1 MKKTFVILLAS
12 VVSFSTQANDSEL
25 NFFGIN
31 LENVIKNSPSVK
43 SSNNLFEIRDS
54 KESNLFQN
62 YDLFI
67 DKSTNQVKSVI
78 ANGIITDPQKCAEIQ
93 SKLILNIESDFDK
106 EGSNMT
112 SYNKTIYFIENDIK
126 KLTISCNLA
135 QNKKIILKYEEKINK
150 VES

>member
-1 MKKTFVILLAS
+1 MYKTFVILFAS
-12 VVSFSTQANDSEL
+12 VVSFSAQANDSEL

-31 LENVIKNSPSVK
+31 LGNVIKNSPSVK
-43 SSNNLFEIRDS
+43 TSNNLFEIKDS
-54 KESNLFQN
+54 KESTLFQD
-62 YDLFI
+62 YDLLI

-78 ANGIITDPQKCAEIQ
+78 AKGVVNDPEKCGEIQ

-112 SYNKTIYFIENDIK
+112 SNNKTIYFVENDIK

-150 VES
+150 IKS